1 MEQGFPLN
9 SVVFLFHLIGLSM
22 IGALLF
28 AGPILERRF
37 QKAETLDAKVTLL
50 RVMKSVGLLSP
61 LAVLLLIATGIGN
74 MYFTGLGPFKAG
86 WLTAKIIFVAIVI
99 VNGAMTGARA
109 RNRGKLLERL
119 ARGENVPD
127 ALPQMQRYNK
137 QQTMFYL
144 TQWFLILIILVLSV
158 FKPQ

>member
-1 MEQGFPLN
+1 MEQGFPVN
-9 SVVFLFHLIGLSM
+9 SVVFLFHLIGFGM
-22 IGALLF
+22 IATLLF

-37 QKAETLDAKVTLL
+37 QKGETLDTKVAIH

-86 WLTAKIIFVAIVI
+86 WLTAKIIFVAIVV

-109 RNRGKLLERL
+109 LKRGKLLERL
-119 ARGENVPD
+119 ARGENIPN
-127 ALPQMQRYNK
+127 ALPQMQRYNR
-137 QQTMFYL
+137 QQTTFYL
-144 TQWFLILIILVLSV
+144 TQWFLIVVILVLSV
-158 FKPQ
+158 FQPR